1 MFHFKFCRRG
11 QQDPIDFFTT
21 LSSGE
26 NDDRKKF
33 PTEEKEALLEPF
45 NLVLQSWMFCNKDE
59 NHRSASGGRTH
70 RFVDISKPENTEG
83 LQLEIEDFFHGGVPV
98 IGWRCPQSGI
108 VNDIN

>member
-33 PTEEKEALLEPF
+33 PTEEKEALL
-45 NLVLQSWMFCNKDE
+45 
-59 NHRSASGGRTH
+59 
-70 RFVDISKPENTEG
+70 
-83 LQLEIEDFFHGGVPV
+83 
-98 IGWRCPQSGI
+98 
-108 VNDIN
+108 

>member
-45 NLVLQSWMFCNKDE
+45 NLVLQSWMFCNKDWKLTQVLVLQFMC
-59 NHRSASGGRTH
+59 RTPN
-70 RFVDISKPENTEG
+70 ITPE
-83 LQLEIEDFFHGGVPV
+83 V
-98 IGWRCPQSGI
+98 
-108 VNDIN
+108 